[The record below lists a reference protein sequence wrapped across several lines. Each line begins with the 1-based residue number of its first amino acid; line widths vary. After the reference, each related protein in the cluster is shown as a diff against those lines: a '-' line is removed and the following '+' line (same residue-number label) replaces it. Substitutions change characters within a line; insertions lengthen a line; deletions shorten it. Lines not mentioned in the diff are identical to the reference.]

1 MSTEYILIL
10 SMFMFTGIVVALVLV
25 ILAARAKLVSAGS
38 VMLDIND
45 DPEKRVEVSS
55 GGKLL
60 GALADQKVFLSSA
73 CGGG

>member
-60 GALADQKVFLSSA
+60 GALADQKV
-73 CGGG
+73 